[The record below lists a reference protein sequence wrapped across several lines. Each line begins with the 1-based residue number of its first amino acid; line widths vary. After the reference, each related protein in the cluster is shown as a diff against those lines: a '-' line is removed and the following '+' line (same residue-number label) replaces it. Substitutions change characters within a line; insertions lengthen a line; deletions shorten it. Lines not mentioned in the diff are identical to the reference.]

1 MTVYYWKNDP
11 EDYVEMSI
19 KSVKYVNFF
28 SDHVIIETKSG
39 HTEEIDLNL
48 ISFIEED

>member
-19 KSVKYVNFF
+19 KNVKYVNFF
-28 SDHVIIETKSG
+28 RDYVIIETKSG

>member
-11 EDYVEMSI
+11 KEITEKCI

-28 SDHVIIETKSG
+28 RDYVIIETKSG

-48 ISFIEED
+48 ISFIEEE